1 MKKIHNL
8 PADFYCP
15 ERKMAIEIQGGVH
28 DDVLRGGYDAER
40 QAYVES
46 QGIQV
51 LYFENRALL
60 ELPDHVAELIRTAVL
75 EPPPRLR
82 R

>member
-1 MKKIHNL
+1 
-8 PADFYCP
+8 
-15 ERKMAIEIQGGVH
+15 MAS

-40 QAYVES
+40 QAYLES

-60 ELPDHVAELIRTAVL
+60 ELPDHVVEWIRTAVL